1 MYHIKDKNILSP
13 RTSNFSYE
21 KKNHYTMVKN
31 KNIQEK
37 LHYFFFLF

>member
-21 KKNHYTMVKN
+21 KKKS
-31 KNIQEK
+31 
-37 LHYFFFLF
+37 LHYGEE